1 MNANTRTQAELAAEA
16 LSEEGWD
23 MAKKR
28 TPSTKMKLEAL
39 KQGRELSVDPFALA
53 HAEPGTY
60 PGTDE
65 KAVLTLAREYQR
77 AEDSDYVYISWNNQV
92 KAANY
97 FNTHGLVN
105 TLDEIVRIGG
115 SGALS

>member
-60 PGTDE
+60 PGT
-65 KAVLTLAREYQR
+65 AVFST
-77 AEDSDYVYISWNNQV
+77 
-92 KAANY
+92 AA
-97 FNTHGLVN
+97 
-105 TLDEIVRIGG
+105 
-115 SGALS
+115 